1 MIKLSVDEAYAF
13 DYLSILEVKLTKR
26 DDQELKNAFNSC
38 KENIALQIGK
48 DLFDSIFKSIEYE
61 KLFEVNNKLFEAV
74 DLAKKNLVT
83 AKHVDDLVYERYL
96 AKTQLQN
103 KFFKDKVTEV
113 KMGYENV

>member
-26 DDQELKNAFNSC
+26 NDQKLKNTFDSC
-38 KENIALQIGK
+38 KENIYSQVGE
-48 DLFDSIFKSIEYE
+48 DLFNEIFESIEYE

-83 AKHVDDLVYERYL
+83 AKYVDDLVFERYL
-96 AKTQLQN
+96 AKTQLQK
-103 KFFKDKVTEV
+103 KFFKEDVIEV